1 MNCELKEAEE
11 LLARWYASKPEVA
24 QWKAETVFKAQ
35 VNKKV
40 SSILGRTRDIPH
52 IDKKLW
58 KGRSERAAVNHCI
71 QGSAADIA
79 ICAMVQIGTSPRLAE
94 LGYKLLMQI
103 HDEFIIE
110 GPISHAEEAK
120 SILVDLMRNPFRTLN
135 PEYRFKVPLE
145 VDAGVGP
152 NWLLAKP

>member
-1 MNCELKEAEE
+1 M
-11 LLARWYASKPEVA
+11 
-24 QWKAETVFKAQ
+24 
-35 VNKKV
+35 
-40 SSILGRTRDIPH
+40 GRTRDIPH
-52 IDKKLW
+52 IDSKLW

-79 ICAMVQIGTSPRLAE
+79 ICAMIQIGQSQEVKR

-110 GPISHAEEAK
+110 GPQENANEAK
-120 SILVDLMRNPFRTLN
+120 SILVNLMQNPFHMLN
-135 PEYRFKVPLE
+135 PHYVFRVPLE

-152 NWLLAKP
+152 NWADAKP